1 MNGGIHTMKKW
12 ISLIV
17 VCLVFLSAGLQAA
30 AAGFSDVPDSHR
42 FAEDIAYVSG
52 EGIVNGYKDGSFRPD
67 APVTRGETAIVLVN
81 ALGLEVAEADSVFE
95 DVANDS
101 AAAPYIAA
109 ATQIGILS
117 GHKDGK
123 FRPAEHVTRDQMAI
137 MLAKA
142 FPEEATS
149 TATASDIHE
158 GMSAYPF
165 IRNLI
170 ARGIVQN
177 HLDGTFRPNDAV
189 TRGQLAAFVT
199 RIMTTEPNTSE
210 ADASI
215 LYFNDAHNVSPVKPR
230 GGVARLATVVDEVR
244 TNQENT
250 IVTFGGD
257 LGGGSIFEA
266 VFKGFPQVEAFNKIG
281 IDYANFGQ
289 HDFDHGPDNTRAL
302 VEASEFQWLT
312 SNLKGPDGSAFA
324 NLPTYSVEEK
334 DGLKIVFLGLTDQM
348 VTTSATDEVT
358 QNDIT
363 ESAKAIVAEALA
375 AEGKVDLFVALTQQ
389 SLDKDKKLLMDVP
402 EIGYIFSEEEYED
415 NSTIYNNEGR
425 FIAKPEGNI
434 GSVIR
439 LDVKKIAGEVE
450 LNTSVIKLG
459 EDVESNPELQKLA
472 ESYEVEL
479 EERLGEKI
487 ADLPND
493 LSRDN
498 RLSHEQAIGNLITDS
513 YRAHYEADIAFMN
526 GGGIRDEAKAGDF
539 TMKSAYAILP
549 FGNKPILANVKGEN
563 IRAALENGVSQP
575 NYNAFLHVS
584 GMAYSYSLGK
594 PVGDR
599 VSDIKIA
606 GEPLDDAQIYT
617 VVMPNFLFNGGDGFT
632 MFANDELLVAEDNAI
647 TDVELLIN
655 YVRELGVIDIEE
667 EGRITVTE

>member
-1 MNGGIHTMKKW
+1 MKKW
-12 ISLIV
+12 ISLIM

-30 AAGFSDVPDSHR
+30 AAGFSDVSDSHR
-42 FAEDIAYVSG
+42 FAEDIAYVSE

-95 DVANDS
+95 DVANDG

-109 ATQIGILS
+109 ATEAGILS

-123 FRPAEHVTRDQMAI
+123 FRPAEHVTRDQAAI

-142 FPEEATS
+142 FPGEAAS

-165 IRNLI
+165 IQNLI

-199 RIMTTEPNTSE
+199 RIMTTEPEVSE

-244 TNQENT
+244 ANQENT

-266 VFKGFPQVEAFNKIG
+266 VFKGFPQVEAFNKIS

-302 VEASEFQWLT
+302 VEASEFRWLT

-324 NLPTYSVEEK
+324 NLPTYTVEEK
-334 DGLKIVFLGLTDQM
+334 DELKIVFLGLTDQM

-363 ESAKAIVAEALA
+363 ESAKATVAEALA
-375 AEGKVDLFVALTQQ
+375 AEGEVDLFVALTQQ

-439 LDVKKIAGEVE
+439 LDVKKINGDVE

-472 ESYEVEL
+472 EGYEVEL
-479 EERLGEKI
+479 EEQLGEKI

-563 IRAALENGVSQP
+563 IHAALENGVSQP

-599 VSDIKIA
+599 VSDITVA

-632 MFANDELLVAEDNAI
+632 MFANDELLVTEDNAI

-667 EGRITVTE
+667 EGRITITE